1 LLLPDMIVRPGAN
14 GKGCLAEMMDVYRK
28 TGGNIIGVEEVPP
41 EDAHKFGIVA
51 IGKGRAPV
59 WPIETMVEKPKKG
72 TTPSNLYI
80 MGRYII
86 QPEIFALLE
95 RQGAGA
101 GGEIQV
107 TDALIAL
114 MATQSFHAL
123 RHSGRTFD
131 CGSKIGFLA
140 ANVALGLADKEIGAE
155 LKTAIKALL

>member
-1 LLLPDMIVRPGAN
+1 MIVQPGK
-14 GKGCLAEMMDVYRK
+14 GGRGCLAEMMDVYRR
-28 TGGNIIGVEEVPP
+28 TGGNIIAVEEVPP

-51 IGKGRAPV
+51 IGKGKAPL
-59 WPIETMVEKPKKG
+59 WPIEAMVEKPPKG
-72 TTPSNLYI
+72 TAPSNLYI

-86 QPEIFALLE
+86 QPEIFPLLGT
-95 RQGAGA
+95 QQAGA

-114 MATQSFHAL
+114 KDKVKQPFYAL

-140 ANVALGLADKEIGAE
+140 ANLALGLDDKDAGQE
-155 LKTAIKALL
+155 LKALIAKMM